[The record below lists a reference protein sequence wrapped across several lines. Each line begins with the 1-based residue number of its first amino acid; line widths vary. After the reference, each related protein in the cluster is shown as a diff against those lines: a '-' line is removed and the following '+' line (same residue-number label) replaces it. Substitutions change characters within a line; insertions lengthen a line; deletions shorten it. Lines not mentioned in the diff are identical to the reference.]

1 MASGEQTMHM
11 MWNGAFTRSQA
22 DNAALEYVYPTEGM
36 NLWQDNFAIPV
47 GAQNVDN
54 AKIFINWMMD
64 PKNIGEA
71 TNFVGYDNGITG
83 SSEYMT
89 PELSSN
95 PAVIIP
101 DDKKALA
108 APIEGCP
115 VEAVDL
121 YDQVWTN
128 FKK

>member
-1 MASGEQTMHM
+1 M
-11 MWNGAFTRSQA
+11 MWNGAFTRAQA
-22 DNAALEYVYPTEGM
+22 DNAKLEYIYPTEGL
-36 NLWQDNFAIPV
+36 NLWQDNFAIPK

-64 PKNIGEA
+64 PKNIAEG

-83 SSEYMT
+83 SSEFMSA
-89 PELSSN
+89 ELGKN
-95 PAVIIP
+95 PAVVIP

-108 APIEGCP
+108 TPTPACP
-115 VEAVDL
+115 TEAVDL
-121 YDQVWTN
+121 YDQVWTG